1 MKHLPPQEFSAVH
14 AVSMAGFLPGE
25 RVAVAI
31 IADDL
36 IADPQGS
43 LDSEALA
50 ELLDHQAADLVVLL
64 GRTSGNL
71 VIGPEE

>member
-1 MKHLPPQEFSAVH
+1 MKHLPPQESSAIPPD
-14 AVSMAGFLPGE
+14 SMTGFLPGE

-36 IADPQGS
+36 IADPEGS

-50 ELLDHQAADLVVLL
+50 ELLDHQAADLVVLV
-64 GRTSGNL
+64 GRASGNL
-71 VIGPEE
+71 VIDPEE